1 VSVPRVWRLPILAG
15 VVIAGYVV
23 GVRPWHRRW
32 GTTPEEVARAL
43 PGDELVAE
51 PVTSATHA
59 ITIRAPASDIWPW
72 LVQLGQNRGGLYSY
86 QWLENLVGCKMRNTD
101 RIIPELQHLQEGDV
115 VRLGPEPYPA
125 YTVWR
130 LKPGRALVL
139 RTADPHSGR
148 AVQPADLASGAWL
161 GAWAFVLD
169 QRDERT
175 TRLLVRLQNQWPRP
189 SLVNFLVGLVVT
201 EPAHFVMERKMLKTI
216 RQLVERPRR
225 EAISA

>member
-32 GTTPEEVARAL
+32 GATSEEVARAL

-130 LKPGRALVL
+130 LEPGRALVL

-148 AVQPADLASGAWL
+148 AVQPSDLASGAWL
-161 GAWAFVLD
+161 GTWAFALD
-169 QRDERT
+169 QRDDQT
-175 TRLLVRLQNQWPRP
+175 TRLLVRLQNRWRP

-216 RQLVERPRR
+216 KQLVEQRR
-225 EAISA
+225 GDAVSA